1 MGGGGGQQSFQSFNL
16 WYKLKNKH
24 THMNTHTH
32 KHTHTHMKF
41 PGNLCA
47 QSIIELTFI
56 ELIT

>member
-1 MGGGGGQQSFQSFNL
+1 MVQIEEQ
-16 WYKLKNKH
+16 
-24 THMNTHTH
+24 THTH
-32 KHTHTHMKF
+32 EHTHAQTHTHMKF